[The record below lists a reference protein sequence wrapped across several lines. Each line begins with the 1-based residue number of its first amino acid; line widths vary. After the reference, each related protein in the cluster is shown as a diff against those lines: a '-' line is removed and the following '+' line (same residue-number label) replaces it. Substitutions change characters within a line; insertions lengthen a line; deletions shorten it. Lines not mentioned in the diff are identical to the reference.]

1 MNNNN
6 TIKFYLG
13 DENRLVVEDNS
24 QDSLFQEQYNNLFK
38 GIAQIM
44 PDIYCEKDMNV
55 EDKVAVERTVNN
67 VFAFIGERGSGKSS
81 CMISA
86 AEMLKN
92 GEDEVVKTIH
102 KSDKDSGTL
111 TFEVLETIDPSFF
124 DEKVNIL
131 EIILGK
137 MFSKFL
143 EKVEK
148 DSCGSLDDSEKKK
161 NNLFES
167 FQKVKNCLCQLN
179 HQDISEDDSVERLVD
194 LAASVKMQSAF
205 QLLVNRYLDLVK
217 KDVLVIP
224 IDDIDL
230 HVTGAY
236 KMVEQIRKYL
246 IQKNVIVMM
255 ALKLEQLEKV
265 LENEYL
271 QQYKSVIDKGMLS
284 KDRITEMAAKY
295 LIKFIPQSHR
305 IFMPDMNIGIN
316 RKITLYKFPK
326 GSESDEIVDDI
337 KDAPL
342 KDCITKLIFGKTRYL
357 FFHSN
362 GLTNFIV
369 PTNLR
374 EIRHLISMLC
384 QMGNDVEIN
393 QQHFQH
399 YFYDTWCKNN
409 LDTNGNFVIR
419 EIFAIEDSSI
429 FNKRIIGLLQTRF
442 SSILNE
448 NTQKRG
454 EGFEYTNEEIY
465 WILKMDN
472 VSYNISLG
480 DVVLVINF
488 LKERV
493 TNHSDRMLLFAIE
506 TIYSFKI
513 YSCYLNKE
521 YNNDYYTLLGGSFI
535 NDNFYWNYTGDE
547 TCRLM
552 PKNNRGI
559 ARDCY
564 MIQMGLLKNYFTDH
578 ILTIAENDDAGIL
591 KIQMIE
597 LLSLLISRNK
607 YNLKKKNTK
616 EQNYRVQK
624 EKYYQSAHTNQTVW
638 LDVASFLYNI
648 TNIQQAYSKV
658 DERLYLIANNYSD
671 SLLNRFRRY
680 VSPEMDFKLFEEPFR
695 DKIEQEKQEDN
706 NLYKE
711 SYLARLNKHF
721 SKFDSVFQSQYSI
734 RSLEILNDLIYHLTY
749 RIDADNATM
758 ISNLQ
763 SFFNRLA
770 KFEKSKYGD
779 GNIDFKFV
787 SVITEFLK
795 AIEDTKNPELSQSLF
810 EDFENLTKSVEEID
824 FKQLSS
830 ALKKAVSDKTAANL
844 RKYVKEHYP
853 SFNGEDRKNLLEQC
867 FPTVQKRKYSD
878 DEIDKAVANL
888 EQEING

>member
-55 EDKVAVERTVNN
+55 EDKVAVEKTVNN

-148 DSCGSLDDSEKKK
+148 DSCDSLDDFANKK
-161 NNLFES
+161 NKLFES
-167 FQKVKNCLCQLN
+167 FQEVKNCLCQLN

-205 QLLVNRYLDLVK
+205 QFLVNRYLDLVK

-271 QQYKSVIDKGMLS
+271 QQYKYVIGEKMLS

-305 IFMPDMNIGIN
+305 IFMPDMNIGVN
-316 RKITLYKFPK
+316 RKITLYKNR
-326 GSESDEIVDDI
+326 ESNKTVDGI
-337 KDAPL
+337 KDVPL
-342 KDCITKLIFGKTRYL
+342 KDCITKLIFEKTRYL

-362 GLTNFIV
+362 SLTNPIT

-374 EIRHLISMLC
+374 EIRHLLGLLC
-384 QMGNDVEIN
+384 QMANDNIEIN
-393 QQHFQH
+393 QQSFQH

-409 LDTNGNFVIR
+409 LDTNGNHIIR
-419 EIFAIEDSSI
+419 EIFTIEDCSI
-429 FNKRIIGLLQTRF
+429 YNKRIIGLLQTRF
-442 SSILNE
+442 SSIFDE
-448 NTQKRG
+448 NIQKSG
-454 EGFEYTNEEIY
+454 DGVKFTNEEIY
-465 WILKMDN
+465 WVLKMDN

-488 LKERV
+488 LKERI
-493 TNHSDRMLLFAIE
+493 TNHTDRMLLFALE

-513 YSCYLNKE
+513 YNCFHNKDN
-521 YNNDYYTLLGGSFI
+521 NNDYYTLLGGSFI
-535 NDNFYWNYTGDE
+535 NDNYYWNYAGDE
-547 TCRLM
+547 TYRLM
-552 PKNNRGI
+552 SMNNRGV

-564 MIQMGLLKNYFTDH
+564 MVQMNLLKNYFTNN
-578 ILTIAENDDAGIL
+578 IQSVNTKNDAIIL
-591 KIQMIE
+591 KIQMME

-607 YNLKKKNTK
+607 YNLKKKNTN
-616 EQNYRVQK
+616 EQNYRAQK
-624 EKYYQSAHTNQTVW
+624 EKYYQSSHTNQTVW
-638 LDVASFLYNI
+638 FDVASFLYNI
-648 TNIQQAYSKV
+648 TNIQQAYNKV
-658 DERLYLIANNYSD
+658 DENLYVIANNHPE
-671 SLLNRFRRY
+671 SLLNKFRCH
-680 VSPEMDFKLFEEPFR
+680 VLPKEKFELFSESFR
-695 DKIEQEKQEDN
+695 DKKEQEKQEDYYA
-706 NLYKE
+706 YKE
-711 SYLARLNKHF
+711 SYLSKLNKHF
-721 SKFDSVFQSQYSI
+721 SKFDIAFQSQYSI

-770 KFEKSKYGD
+770 KFEKSKYND

-787 SVITEFLK
+787 SIITELLK
-795 AIEDTKNPELSQSLF
+795 KINAEKQNLF
-810 EDFENLTKSVEEID
+810 VDFENLTKSVEEID
-824 FKQLSS
+824 FKQLAS
-830 ALKKAVSDKTAANL
+830 ALKKGVSDKSAANL
-844 RKYVKEHYP
+844 KKYMKEHYP
-853 SFNGEDRKNLLEQC
+853 SFNGGYRKELLTQC
-867 FPTVQKRKYSD
+867 FPVVQKRKYSD
-878 DEIDKAVANL
+878 DEIDNAIEKL

>member
-38 GIAQIM
+38 GMAQIM

-55 EDKVAVERTVNN
+55 EDKVAVEKTVNN

-86 AEMLKN
+86 AEMLKK
-92 GEDEVVKTIH
+92 GEDAIVKTIH

-111 TFEVLETIDPSFF
+111 KFEVLETIDPSFF

-143 EKVEK
+143 EKVEN
-148 DSCGSLDDSEKKK
+148 DSCGSLDDFEKKK

-167 FQKVKNCLCQLN
+167 FQEVKNCLCQLN

-246 IQKNVIVMM
+246 IQRNVIVLM

-271 QQYKSVIDKGMLS
+271 QQYQYVIDKGMLS

-305 IFMPDMNIGIN
+305 IFMPDMNIGVN
-316 RKITLYKFPK
+316 RKITLYKNR
-326 GSESDEIVDDI
+326 ESNKTVDGI
-337 KDAPL
+337 KDVPL
-342 KDCITKLIFGKTRYL
+342 KDCITKLIFEKTRYL

-362 GLTNFIV
+362 SLTNPIT

-374 EIRHLISMLC
+374 EIRHLLGLLC
-384 QMGNDVEIN
+384 QMANDNIEIN
-393 QQHFQH
+393 QQSFQH

-409 LDTNGNFVIR
+409 LDTNGNFVVR

-454 EGFEYTNEEIY
+454 EVFEYTNEEIY

-488 LKERV
+488 LKERI
-493 TNHSDRMLLFAIE
+493 TNHTDRMLLFALE

-513 YSCYLNKE
+513 YNCFHNKDN
-521 YNNDYYTLLGGSFI
+521 NNDYYTLLGGSFI
-535 NDNFYWNYTGDE
+535 NDNYYWNYAGDE
-547 TCRLM
+547 TYRLM
-552 PKNNRGI
+552 SMNNRGV

-564 MIQMGLLKNYFTDH
+564 MVQMNLLKNYFTNN
-578 ILTIAENDDAGIL
+578 IQSVNTIDDAIIL
-591 KIQMIE
+591 KIQMME

-616 EQNYRVQK
+616 EQNYRAQK
-624 EKYYQSAHTNQTVW
+624 EKYYQSSHTNQTVW
-638 LDVASFLYNI
+638 FDVASFLYNI
-648 TNIQQAYSKV
+648 TNIQQAYNKV
-658 DERLYLIANNYSD
+658 DENLYVIANNHPE
-671 SLLNRFRRY
+671 SLLNKFRCH
-680 VSPEMDFKLFEEPFR
+680 VLPKEKFELFSESFR
-695 DKIEQEKQEDN
+695 DKKEQEKQEDYYA
-706 NLYKE
+706 YKE
-711 SYLARLNKHF
+711 SYLSKLNKHF
-721 SKFDSVFQSQYSI
+721 SKFDITFQSQYSI

-770 KFEKSKYGD
+770 KFEKSKYND

-787 SVITEFLK
+787 SVITESLK